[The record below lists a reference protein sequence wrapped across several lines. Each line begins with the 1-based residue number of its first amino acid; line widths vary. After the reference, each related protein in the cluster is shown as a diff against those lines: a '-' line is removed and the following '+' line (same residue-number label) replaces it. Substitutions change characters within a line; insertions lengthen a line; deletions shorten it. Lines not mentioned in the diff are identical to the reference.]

1 MKTRAL
7 FDWALKQS
15 PCLLVLDE
23 LDAIAPQRREIE
35 MHSDEKRQ
43 VNELLTQLDRISG
56 KDVVVVATTNYVRG
70 IDRAI
75 KRSGRFDVRLPV
87 FPPDKADRVKIFDYY
102 LSA

>member
-35 MHSDEKRQ
+35 MHTDEKRQ
-43 VNELLTQLDRISG
+43 VNELLTQLDRISARMLSWSRPRITC
-56 KDVVVVATTNYVRG
+56 KAS
-70 IDRAI
+70 I
-75 KRSGRFDVRLPV
+75 GRFREVAVLT
-87 FPPDKADRVKIFDYY
+87 
-102 LSA
+102 